1 MRSARGFT
9 LIELLVVL
17 AIIGI
22 LVSFAIAGFRYARIR
37 GAEAA
42 AVAALDAINQA
53 QFAYMQTCGHQLYA
67 PTLGSLGTPTPN
79 GGAPYLSPDLAV
91 GDQVVK
97 SGYLIKMAGTE
108 APEAPQTCTS
118 VQPVS
123 GYQITADPT
132 SPGLSGTRFFATNT
146 DRAIYHDT
154 ATFSGNMPETGA
166 PPHGS
171 EVK

>member
-1 MRSARGFT
+1 VRNARGFT
-9 LIELLVVL
+9 LIELLIVL

-22 LVSFAIAGFRYARIR
+22 LVSFAIAGYRYARIR

-42 AVAALDAINQA
+42 AVGALDAINQA

-67 PTLGSLGTPTPN
+67 PTLASLGTPTPN
-79 GGAPYLSPDLAV
+79 GGAPYLSPDLAA

-97 SGYLIKMAGTE
+97 SGYLIKMGGTE
-108 APEAPQTCTS
+108 VPDAPQTCTS

-123 GYQITADPT
+123 SYQITADPT
-132 SPGLSGTRFFATNT
+132 SPGLSGTRFFGTNT
-146 DRAIYHDT
+146 DRAIYQDT
-154 ATFSGNMPETGA
+154 ATFTGNMPETGA